1 MERGVRFLESIMSE
15 IELRQRVREQQAE
28 QKKIVLRYRGVAYIV
43 KRNVASKWQT
53 ESLYHQAHAW
63 NGG

>member
-43 KRNVASKWQT
+43 KRNVASK
-53 ESLYHQAHAW
+53 
-63 NGG
+63 

>member
-53 ESLYHQAHAW
+53 KSLYYQAHAW
-63 NGG
+63 TGG